1 MVTPSL
7 VQTVGPT
14 GVVVLY
20 LFYEFHYGRVAKFQQ
35 TLAAFS
41 GAIVALSRHVD
52 GVDESAVV
60 NSMPGDVIRPERL
73 YSANADDAANDEL
86 VDELATLIHEE
97 LQQTDDTEENQ

>member
-60 NSMPGDVIRPERL
+60 NSMPGDVVRPERL
-73 YSANADDAANDEL
+73 YSSNTGDAANDEL

-97 LQQTDDTEENQ
+97 LQHSDEEENT